1 MDTLTKTY
9 EPKTMRITTTKERDK
24 PVRKRL
30 PRRCMVVSVGL
41 ILAGLSIP
49 ALMAIHLLPITFL
62 LAFVGLAL
70 VASGGVIALVFC
82 GEM

>member
-9 EPKTMRITTTKERDK
+9 EPKTMRMATIKERDN
-24 PVRKRL
+24 PIRRRA

-49 ALMAIHLLPITFL
+49 ALMVLHLLPITLL

-70 VASGGVIALVFC
+70 AASGGVMALIFC
-82 GEM
+82 GEL